1 MNRKGVDD
9 DRKALAPEMRTRL
22 FDNGLQVR
30 HLSYRYHNDEDYVLS
45 DISFDLKPGQVMG
58 ITGPVGAGKSTLINC
73 INGYLKPESGQLWFG
88 SLDAARLRGDDIRQV
103 VRTVGQEVFLFSDTI
118 ENNIAF
124 GEGLVPDDERVGDV
138 LYRSA
143 MADEIERFPKGR
155 RTMVGEKGI
164 MLSGGQKQRISLAR
178 ALYSPGKLLILDDVF
193 SAVDTE
199 TERFLIRELFKFRQ
213 GGLIIIS
220 NRMSVLERTDF
231 NIVLEGGRL
240 TAMGTHQ
247 QLLETSDF
255 YRNTHDI
262 QEGGKR

>member
-1 MNRKGVDD
+1 
-9 DRKALAPEMRTRL
+9 
-22 FDNGLQVR
+22 
-30 HLSYRYHNDEDYVLS
+30 
-45 DISFDLKPGQVMG
+45 
-58 ITGPVGAGKSTLINC
+58 
-73 INGYLKPESGQLWFG
+73 
-88 SLDAARLRGDDIRQV
+88 V